1 MERLKRK
8 ELEAL
13 RAEKE
18 RVRSEEQ
25 ESLKHLIRSDEQLQ
39 IRLRYI
45 WEWLK
50 RGDTEGLAE
59 FSPTQISRLVFEGE
73 LEALRTKL

>member
-1 MERLKRK
+1 MK
-8 ELEAL
+8 
-13 RAEKE
+13 AEKE

-25 ESLKHLIRSDEQLQ
+25 EALKHLIRSDEQLQ

-50 RGDTEGLAE
+50 RGETEGLAE
-59 FSPTQISRLVFEGE
+59 YSPTQISRLVFEGE
-73 LEALRTKL
+73 LEALRNQL